1 MCEDLKPLRTPSLDQ
16 SVYLTRIPTVKF
28 KTMCLPNAPA
38 TDTSQVWLGFIGIT
52 YRATFFAGPQS
63 DVESK

>member
-1 MCEDLKPLRTPSLDQ
+1 MQPLPTQSLKFS
-16 SVYLTRIPTVKF
+16 
-28 KTMCLPNAPA
+28 
-38 TDTSQVWLGFIGIT
+38 TSQVWLGFIGIT